1 MKKFNVNGVCYPDR
15 HYMADI
21 HGRLQKIKEL
31 VDAGDYFVINRARQ
45 YGKTTTLWALKEYLK
60 ETYLVVF
67 INFQQLS
74 ENDYRDE
81 YAFASAFADVFLDA
95 YNKNKVSPFMGESL
109 SFLQKVADGETE
121 NIGLR
126 RLFKALS
133 QICVGVSGKIVL
145 LIDEVDSASNNQV
158 FLDFLAQLRAYYL
171 SGDRKSTFWSVILAG
186 VYDIRNLKLKMH
198 PDLQHKYN
206 SPWNIAAEFNV
217 DMSLKVSDI
226 AGMLEEYEG
235 DHCTGMNVS
244 QMAELIYDYTSGYP
258 FLVSRLCKLL
268 DENIAGKERISDKTS
283 AWTKNGLAEAVK
295 LLLAEPNTLFDDM
308 VKKIYDLPELRKML
322 YAILFQ
328 GDRISYNIDNH
339 AIRVGS
345 MFGFV
350 KNINGNTAIAN
361 RIFETRLYNL
371 FLSEEMLNS
380 AIYKAADV
388 EKNLFV
394 SGGQLN
400 MELILERFVQ
410 SFTDI
415 YSDAEESFLEENGR
429 RFFLLYL
436 KPIINGVGNYY
447 IESRTRDLRR
457 TDIIIDYHGKQYV
470 CEMKIWHGEEY
481 NRRGEKQLLGYLED
495 YHLTTGYMVSFNF
508 NKNKKPGIRKIR
520 IGEKELIEAVV

>member
-1 MKKFNVNGVCYPDR
+1 MCYPDR

-126 RLFKALS
+126 KLFKALS

-198 PDLQHKYN
+198 PDLQHKFN

-235 DHCTGMNVS
+235 DHNTGMNIS
-244 QMAELIYDYTSGYP
+244 QMAEWIYDYTSGYP

-268 DENIAGKERISDKTS
+268 DENISGKEGIPDKAS

-308 VKKIYDLPELRKML
+308 VKKIYDFPELRKML
-322 YAILFQ
+322 YTILFQ